1 MTNLGLNKIDIGESL
16 LEKYRQLLLIRHI
29 ELSIGLESK
38 KGAFRTPVHL
48 AIGQEAIAVGIS
60 TFLRSDDHI
69 FGNHRSHAHY
79 LALGCSPQALI
90 SEILGKQSG
99 CSGGKGGSMHIK
111 DTDKGFMGSMP
122 IVAGTI
128 SVAVGAAMAVSKE
141 SQQISVSYFGDGAS
155 EEGVFHESINFA
167 SHFNAPILFVCENN
181 LFSSHMHIDERQNS
195 RSISRFAESTGILNF
210 QVDGNDLIAV
220 MECAERAINYVR
232 EMRKPAFI
240 EAHTYRIYSHV
251 GFDADLDVGKNRK
264 EDLEKWSKRDPISL
278 LREIIESE
286 YSIHANWD
294 SIEAEV
300 IQEVELLWKIAKS
313 EAFPLPE
320 TLLDGVYWKDV

>member
-1 MTNLGLNKIDIGESL
+1 MNDLRPDKINTGGSL
-16 LEKYRQLLLIRHI
+16 LEKYKQLLVIRHI
-29 ELSIGLESK
+29 ELSIGRESK
-38 KGAFRTPVHL
+38 EGAFRTPVHL

-60 TFLRSDDHI
+60 AFLRSDDHV

-111 DTDKGFMGSMP
+111 GIDKGFMGSMP

-128 SVAVGAAMAVSKE
+128 SVAVGAAMAVPKE

-155 EEGVFHESINFA
+155 EEGVFHESLNFA
-167 SHFNAPILFVCENN
+167 SQFNAPILFVCENN

-195 RSISRFAESTGILNF
+195 RSISRFAESAGISNF
-210 QVDGNDLIAV
+210 QVNGNNLIEV
-220 MECAERAINYVR
+220 MECAERAISYVR

-251 GFDADLDVGKNRK
+251 GFDTDLDVGKNRK
-264 EDLEKWSKRDPISL
+264 EDLEKWSKRDPILL

-286 YSIHANWD
+286 YSVHLDWD
-294 SIEAEV
+294 SIEEEIV
-300 IQEVELLWKIAKS
+300 HDVELLWKIAKNES
-313 EAFPLPE
+313 FPSAE
-320 TLLDGVYWKDV
+320 TLLDGVYWKEA